1 MESALRVFEEI
12 QKLSNPS
19 NKKLT
24 DVNIIKLDRDSDVI
38 FVLLPEWAPNLPP
51 YNIARL
57 SSILNEAGYKSSCL
71 DLNIETYQESKKWV
85 KKLGYNPFNPNNLAT
100 NQFLTE
106 EDYQA
111 SEHLKRF
118 QDTQVKMREGNQIS
132 DASNDQDLVSVIA
145 TLKSKLY
152 QESIKSKHYTNAFN
166 ELNERLI
173 ELEKIVQ
180 PEKKTDFQKLQG
192 WVHSKRHF
200 H

>member
-1 MESALRVFEEI
+1 MIRFGISWV
-12 QKLSNPS
+12 
-19 NKKLT
+19 
-24 DVNIIKLDRDSDVI
+24 
-38 FVLLPEWAPNLPP
+38 
-51 YNIARL
+51 ARL
-57 SSILNEAGYKSSCL
+57 LGVSGFTVQQPTSRGSLQ
-71 DLNIETYQESKKWV
+71 DLNISSRV
-85 KKLGYNPFNPNNLAT
+85 IPFNPDNLAT
-100 NQFLTE
+100 QNSPT
-106 EDYQA
+106 DSHPSA

-118 QDTQVKMREGNQIS
+118 QDTQVKISEGAAIS
-132 DASNDQDLVSVIA
+132 NASNDHDLVSVIA

-152 QESIKSKHYTNAFN
+152 QESIKSKHYSNAFN

>member
-1 MESALRVFEEI
+1 MKRFQETQV
-12 QKLSNPS
+12 KL
-19 NKKLT
+19 K
-24 DVNIIKLDRDSDVI
+24 RDSDLI
-38 FVLLPEWAPNLPP
+38 
-51 YNIARL
+51 
-57 SSILNEAGYKSSCL
+57 
-71 DLNIETYQESKKWV
+71 
-85 KKLGYNPFNPNNLAT
+85 
-100 NQFLTE
+100 
-106 EDYQA
+106 
-111 SEHLKRF
+111 
-118 QDTQVKMREGNQIS
+118 

>member
-1 MESALRVFEEI
+1 MIRFGISWV
-12 QKLSNPS
+12 
-19 NKKLT
+19 
-24 DVNIIKLDRDSDVI
+24 
-38 FVLLPEWAPNLPP
+38 
-51 YNIARL
+51 ARL
-57 SSILNEAGYKSSCL
+57 LGVSGFTVQQPTSRGSLQ
-71 DLNIETYQESKKWV
+71 DLNISSRV
-85 KKLGYNPFNPNNLAT
+85 IPFNPDNLAIQNSPT
-100 NQFLTE
+100 
-106 EDYQA
+106 DSHPSA

-118 QDTQVKMREGNQIS
+118 QDTQVKISEGDAIS
-132 DASNDQDLVSVIA
+132 NASNDHDLVSVIA

-152 QESIKSKHYTNAFN
+152 QESIKSKHYSNAFN

>member
-1 MESALRVFEEI
+1 
-12 QKLSNPS
+12 
-19 NKKLT
+19 
-24 DVNIIKLDRDSDVI
+24 VI
-38 FVLLPEWAPNLPP
+38 RFGISWV
-51 YNIARL
+51 ARL
-57 SSILNEAGYKSSCL
+57 IGVSGFTVQQPTSRGSLQ
-71 DLNIETYQESKKWV
+71 DLNISSRV
-85 KKLGYNPFNPNNLAT
+85 IPFNPDNLAT
-100 NQFLTE
+100 QNSPP
-106 EDYQA
+106 DSHPSA

-118 QDTQVKMREGNQIS
+118 QDTQVKISEGDAIS
-132 DASNDQDLVSVIA
+132 NASNDHDLVSVIA

-152 QESIKSKHYTNAFN
+152 QESIKSKHYSNAFN

>member
-1 MESALRVFEEI
+1 MIRFGISWV
-12 QKLSNPS
+12 
-19 NKKLT
+19 
-24 DVNIIKLDRDSDVI
+24 
-38 FVLLPEWAPNLPP
+38 
-51 YNIARL
+51 ARL
-57 SSILNEAGYKSSCL
+57 LGVSGFTVQQPTSRGSLQ
-71 DLNIETYQESKKWV
+71 DLNISSRV
-85 KKLGYNPFNPNNLAT
+85 IPFNPDNLAT
-100 NQFLTE
+100 QNSPT
-106 EDYQA
+106 DSHPSA

-118 QDTQVKMREGNQIS
+118 QDTQVKISEGDAIS
-132 DASNDQDLVSVIA
+132 NASNDHDLVSVIA

-152 QESIKSKHYTNAFN
+152 QESIKTKHYSNAFN

>member
-1 MESALRVFEEI
+1 MIRFGIS
-12 QKLSNPS
+12 
-19 NKKLT
+19 
-24 DVNIIKLDRDSDVI
+24 
-38 FVLLPEWAPNLPP
+38 W
-51 YNIARL
+51 IAR
-57 SSILNEAGYKSSCL
+57 ILGVSGFTVQQPTSRGSL
-71 DLNIETYQESKKWV
+71 QDLNISSRV
-85 KKLGYNPFNPNNLAT
+85 IPFNPDNLAT
-100 NQFLTE
+100 QNSPT
-106 EDYQA
+106 DSHPSA

-118 QDTQVKMREGNQIS
+118 QDTQVKISEGDAIS
-132 DASNDQDLVSVIA
+132 NASNDHDLVSVIA

-152 QESIKSKHYTNAFN
+152 QESIKSKHYSNAFN

>member
-1 MESALRVFEEI
+1 MIRFGISWV
-12 QKLSNPS
+12 
-19 NKKLT
+19 
-24 DVNIIKLDRDSDVI
+24 
-38 FVLLPEWAPNLPP
+38 
-51 YNIARL
+51 ARL
-57 SSILNEAGYKSSCL
+57 LGVSGFTVQQPTSRGSLQ
-71 DLNIETYQESKKWV
+71 DLNISSRV
-85 KKLGYNPFNPNNLAT
+85 IPFNPDNLAT
-100 NQFLTE
+100 QNSPT
-106 EDYQA
+106 DSYPSA

-118 QDTQVKMREGNQIS
+118 QDTQVKISEGDAIS
-132 DASNDQDLVSVIA
+132 NASNDHDLVSVIA

-152 QESIKSKHYTNAFN
+152 QESIKSKHYSNAFN